1 MMAVRYIIGIMSS
14 LLVLMGCSSDTCDV
28 RAACV
33 RDEIGNYIIKWET
46 NPPINGVAKIYVSDT
61 PDKFDMSQ
69 PVIYADI
76 KDGFARYVTQ
86 DNLRRQYFR
95 VTFNDACPQDIA
107 ARYSFMDHVQNFR
120 DLGGYTTQ
128 KGKQVKWGMIYRSG
142 SISKYSDRDSLRLM
156 LSGIK
161 TIIDL
166 RPQEEMT
173 EQPIGFPNVNIVSVP
188 ILDGNKDDFLER
200 LMENKVRKRDGKIY
214 LEDTYIRFVTE
225 CSAAYARILPIFLD
239 ESNYPILLHGTLG
252 KDRVGYFSALLL
264 TILGVPYDTVLKDYL
279 ASNRYI
285 DPSFMSKTVSALSS
299 DAQETMTTLLLV
311 NESFLNIAYKE
322 IDKQF
327 GSFKEYVEDEL
338 DLSAKKQE
346 KLKDILLR

>member
-1 MMAVRYIIGIMSS
+1 MVMRYIISIMGF
-14 LLVLMGCSSDTCDV
+14 LLTFMSCSSDKCDV
-28 RAACV
+28 RALCV

-46 NPPINGVAKIYVSDT
+46 NPQIKGTVKVYVSDT

-76 KDGFARYVTQ
+76 QNGVARYVTQ
-86 DNLRRQYFR
+86 DNLKRKYFR
-95 VTFNDACPQDIA
+95 ITFNDVCPQDIA
-107 ARYSFMDHVQNFR
+107 ARYSFMDRIQNFR
-120 DLGGYTTQ
+120 DLGGYPAQ
-128 KGKQVKWGMIYRSG
+128 KGKQVRWGMIYRSG
-142 SISKYSDRDSLRLM
+142 CISQYSDRDSIRLL

-166 RPQEEMT
+166 RPQEEIN
-173 EQPIGFPNVNIVSVP
+173 ERPIHFPNVKVISMP
-188 ILDGNKDDFLER
+188 ILDGNKEDFLER

-225 CSAAYARILPIFLD
+225 CSESYAQVLQIFLD
-239 ESNYPILLHGTLG
+239 EANYPILLQGTLG
-252 KDRVGYFSALLL
+252 KDRVGYLSALLL
-264 TILGVPYDTVLKDYL
+264 TMLGVPYDSVLKDYL
-279 ASNRYI
+279 ASNQYI
-285 DPSFMSKTVSALSS
+285 DPSFMSQTVSSLSS

-311 NESFLNIAYKE
+311 DESFLDIAYKE

-327 GSFKEYVEDEL
+327 GSFKEYLEDEL

>member
-1 MMAVRYIIGIMSS
+1 MVMRYIISIMGF
-14 LLVLMGCSSDTCDV
+14 LLTFMSCSSDKCDV
-28 RAACV
+28 RALCV

-46 NPPINGVAKIYVSDT
+46 NPQIKGTVKVYVSDT

-76 KDGFARYVTQ
+76 QNGVARYVTQ
-86 DNLRRQYFR
+86 DNLKRKYFR
-95 VTFNDACPQDIA
+95 ITFNDVCPQDIA
-107 ARYSFMDHVQNFR
+107 ARYSFMDRIQNFR
-120 DLGGYTTQ
+120 DLGGYSAQ
-128 KGKQVKWGMIYRSG
+128 KGKHVKWGMIYRSG
-142 SISKYSDRDSLRLM
+142 CISQYSDRDSIRLL

-166 RPQEEMT
+166 RPQEEIN
-173 EQPIGFPNVNIVSVP
+173 ERPIHFPNVKVISMP
-188 ILDGNKDDFLER
+188 ILDGNKEDFLER

-225 CSAAYARILPIFLD
+225 CSESYAQVLQIFLD
-239 ESNYPILLHGTLG
+239 EANYPILLQGTLG
-252 KDRVGYFSALLL
+252 KDRVGYLSALLL
-264 TILGVPYDTVLKDYL
+264 TMLGVPYDSVLKDYL
-279 ASNRYI
+279 ASNQYI
-285 DPSFMSKTVSALSS
+285 DPSFMSQTVSSLSS

-311 NESFLNIAYKE
+311 DESFLDIAYKE

-327 GSFKEYVEDEL
+327 GSFKGYLEDEL